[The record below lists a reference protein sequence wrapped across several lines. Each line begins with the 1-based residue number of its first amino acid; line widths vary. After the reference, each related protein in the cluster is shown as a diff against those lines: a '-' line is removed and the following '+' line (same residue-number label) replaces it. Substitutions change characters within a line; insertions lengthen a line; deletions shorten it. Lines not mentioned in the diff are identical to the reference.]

1 MITRALQSK
10 ITDETAAG
18 TPILK
23 DYGEGDLV
31 RSVYLGK
38 EADET
43 SSDQLAEWLQEGNLE
58 NYEVYTMADHELN
71 DRIFI

>member
-1 MITRALQSK
+1 MRLP
-10 ITDETAAG
+10 G

-23 DYGEGDLV
+23 DYVGDLV

-43 SSDQLAEWLQEGNLE
+43 SSEPLAEWLQRGIWKIMK
-58 NYEVYTMADHELN
+58 YIRWQTMN
-71 DRIFI
+71 